1 MRVVSGAARGRSL
14 SAPLPKGVR
23 PTTDRVK
30 ESIFDILGSMGGVV
44 GLSVVDLF
52 CGSGALGIEALSR
65 GAAKVTFVDANQQ
78 SLDAVRANLASV
90 GLDGARAT
98 LVRAS
103 LPSYQPPA
111 GDLVLMDPPYDLSV
125 VDEVLAHLEA
135 DTVVL
140 ESRTEPVIDE
150 RWVVHRQRRYGGTLV
165 TVLSLHAPA
174 EVS

>member
-14 SAPLPKGVR
+14 NAPLPKGVR

-44 GLSVVDLF
+44 GLKVVDLF

-65 GAAKVTFVDANQQ
+65 GASEVTFVDANQHA
-78 SLDAVRANLASV
+78 LDAVKANLAAV
-90 GLDGARAT
+90 GLDGAPT
-98 LVRAS
+98 KLVRAS

-111 GDLVLMDPPYDLSV
+111 SDLVLMDPPYDLSV
-125 VDEVLAHLEA
+125 VDDVLARLEA
-135 DTVVL
+135 DIVVL
-140 ESRTEPVIDE
+140 ESRSEPVIEE

-165 TVLSLHAPA
+165 TVLSFHPSE
-174 EVS
+174 EVT